1 MAGKPLG
8 AYLLEAGVITNE
20 QLEAA
25 LREGRTSGE
34 LLGEALIRLGFAMA
48 DDLSMALAEQA
59 GIPRIDVSQH
69 RPDPDLFQLIPE
81 PFARK
86 HTVIPIS
93 KEEFALT
100 VAMANIFD
108 VAAIDELQRKT
119 KLFIKVVSA
128 KESEIQ
134 KVLDLAYSM
143 LGGRRAATEEEVQQA
158 EARAGGAPASVSVET
173 PVTKVLEEL
182 FQKASKDGATD
193 IHINPD
199 EKTLR
204 TRLRLDGILYPGP
217 TIPKEL
223 HASMVTRI
231 KILAALNISESRL
244 PQDGRILYL
253 DGPYRLDL
261 RVSTFPT
268 IHGENIVIRV
278 LDKSRS
284 FGLEQLGFSPENLV
298 IFKRLI
304 EKPYG
309 LILVT
314 GPTGSGKTTTLYS
327 ALTHVNSLE
336 VNIITLEDPVEYE
349 LPLIRQCQ
357 INSRAGLT
365 FVTGLRALLR
375 HDPDIILVGEMR
387 DLETVETTV
396 RAALTGHLVFSTFHT
411 NDAVGTIPRL
421 LEMGV
426 EPFLVVS
433 SLLAVVAQR
442 LVRVICKNCKSEVTP
457 DNELLAR
464 VGSKAQEMVQTFYK
478 GKGCAAC
485 NQTGYRGRQGIFE
498 ILPIS
503 PRIAQLVAQKA
514 EPSVLYKA
522 ALDEGMETMFQDGLK
537 KVAAGM
543 TSLEELIRVTYSVE

>member
-8 AYLLEAGVITNE
+8 AYLLQAGVITE
-20 QLEAA
+20 AQLEVA
-25 LREGRTSGE
+25 LREGRASGE
-34 LLGEALIRLGFAMA
+34 LLGEVLIRMGFASA
-48 DDLSMALAEQA
+48 DDLSTALAEQA
-59 GIPRIDVSQH
+59 GIPRIDLGQH
-69 RPDPDLFQLIPE
+69 RPDPDLFALIPE

-86 HTVIPIS
+86 HTVMPVS
-93 KEEFALT
+93 KEEFTLT

-128 KESEIQ
+128 KEGEI
-134 KVLDLAYSM
+134 KKALDLAYSM
-143 LGGRRAATEEEVQQA
+143 PGGRRAATEEETQQA
-158 EARAGGAPASVSVET
+158 EARASAPTSVSVET
-173 PVTKVLEEL
+173 PVTKLVEEL

-204 TRLRLDGILYPGP
+204 TRFRVDGILYAGP

-223 HASMVTRI
+223 HAPMVTRV

-244 PQDGRILYL
+244 PQDGRILYM

-327 ALTHVNSLE
+327 ALTHVNSTQ
-336 VNIITLEDPVEYE
+336 VNIVTLEDPVEYE

-357 INSRAGLT
+357 INTRAGLT
-365 FVTGLRALLR
+365 FVTGLRAILR

-421 LEMGV
+421 LEMGI
-426 EPFLVVS
+426 EPFLVAS

-442 LVRVICKNCKSEVTP
+442 LVRVICKNCKSEITP
-457 DNELLAR
+457 DDELLAR
-464 VGSKAQEMVQTFYK
+464 VGSKAQELVQTFYK
-478 GKGCAAC
+478 GKGCGAC

-498 ILPIS
+498 ILQVS
-503 PRIAQLVAQKA
+503 PRIAQLVAQKV
-514 EPSVLYKA
+514 EPAALYKT
-522 ALDEGMETMFQDGLK
+522 ALDEGMETMFYDGLK
-537 KVAAGM
+537 KVAAGV
-543 TSLEELIRVTYSVE
+543 TTLEELIRVTYSAE

>member
-1 MAGKPLG
+1 MPAKPLG
-8 AYLLEAGVITNE
+8 AYLLDAGVITKD
-20 QLEAA
+20 QLDTA
-25 LREGRTSGE
+25 LRESRASGE
-34 LLGEALIRLGFAMA
+34 LLGEVLIRMGFAAA
-48 DDLSMALAEQA
+48 DDLSKALADQA

-69 RPDPDLFQLIPE
+69 RPDPDLCALIPE

-86 HTVIPIS
+86 HKVIAIS
-93 KEEFALT
+93 KDGFTLT

-108 VAAIDELQRKT
+108 VTAIDDLQRRT
-119 KLFIKVVSA
+119 KLFIKVMWA
-128 KESEIQ
+128 KEGEIQ
-134 KVLDLAYSM
+134 RVLDLAYSGQ
-143 LGGRRAATEEEVQQA
+143 GGRRAATEEEAQQA
-158 EARAGGAPASVSVET
+158 ETRAGVAEASVGVET
-173 PVTKVLEEL
+173 PVTKLVEEL
-182 FQKASKDGATD
+182 FQKASKEGATD

-204 TRLRLDGILYPGP
+204 TRFRFDGILYAGA
-217 TIPKEL
+217 TMPKEL
-223 HASMVTRI
+223 HPSIITRI
-231 KILAALNISESRL
+231 KILAGLNISENRL
-244 PQDGRILYL
+244 PQDGRVLYH

-268 IHGENIVIRV
+268 IHGENVVIRV

-284 FGLEQLGFSPENLV
+284 FGLEQLGFTADKLL

-327 ALTHVNSLE
+327 ALTHINSQE
-336 VNIITLEDPVEYE
+336 VNIVTLEDPVEYE

-357 INSRAGLT
+357 INPRAGLT
-365 FVTGLRALLR
+365 FVTGLRAILR

-426 EPFLVVS
+426 EPFLVAS
-433 SLLAVVAQR
+433 SLLAVVGQR
-442 LVRVICKNCKSEVTP
+442 LVRVICKNCKTEVTL
-457 DNELLAR
+457 DDEILAR
-464 VGSKAQEMVQTFYK
+464 VGSKAREVETFYK

-485 NQTGYRGRQGIFE
+485 NQTGYRGRLGIFE
-498 ILPIS
+498 LLEVT
-503 PRIAQLVAQKA
+503 PRISQLIAQKA
-514 EPSVLYKA
+514 EPAALYKA

-537 KVAAGM
+537 KVAAGI
-543 TSLEELIRVTYSVE
+543 TTVEELIRVTYSVE

>member
-1 MAGKPLG
+1 M
-8 AYLLEAGVITNE
+8 
-20 QLEAA
+20 
-25 LREGRTSGE
+25 
-34 LLGEALIRLGFAMA
+34 IRLGFATS
-48 DDLSMALAEQA
+48 DDLSIALAEQA
-59 GIPRIDVSQH
+59 GIPRIELTQH
-69 RPDPDLFQLIPE
+69 RPDPELCALISE
-81 PFARK
+81 PFARE
-86 HTVIPIS
+86 HVLIPVS
-93 KEEFALT
+93 KEGFTLT

-128 KESEIQ
+128 KETEIQ
-134 KVLDLAYSM
+134 KVLDLAYA
-143 LGGRRAATEEEVQQA
+143 GQGARRAATDEDIQQA
-158 EARAGGAPASVSVET
+158 GLRAGEADASVSVGT
-173 PVTKVLEEL
+173 PVTQLVEEL
-182 FQKASKDGATD
+182 FRKASKEGATD

-204 TRLRLDGILYPGP
+204 TRFRFDGILYPGP

-223 HASMVTRI
+223 HASMITRI
-231 KILAALNISESRL
+231 KILAGLNISETRL
-244 PQDGRILYL
+244 PQDGRILYH
-253 DGPYRLDL
+253 DGPYRIDL

-268 IHGENIVIRV
+268 IHGENVVIRL

-284 FGLEQLGFSPENLV
+284 FGLEKLGFPAENLV
-298 IFKRLI
+298 IFKRVI

-327 ALTHVNSLE
+327 ALTYINSLA

-357 INSRAGLT
+357 INARAGLT
-365 FVTGLRALLR
+365 FVTGLRAILR

-387 DLETVETTV
+387 DLETVEITV

-426 EPFLVVS
+426 EPFLVAS
-433 SLLAVVAQR
+433 SLLAVVGQR
-442 LVRVICKNCKSEVTP
+442 LVRVICENCKSEVTP
-457 DNELLAR
+457 DEELLAR
-464 VGSKAQEMVQTFYK
+464 VGSKAQKVQTFYK

-485 NQTGYRGRQGIFE
+485 KDTGYRGRQGIFE
-498 ILPIS
+498 ILKVS
-503 PRIAQLVAQKA
+503 PQITHLVTQKA
-514 EPSVLYKA
+514 EPAALYKT
-522 ALDEGMETMFQDGLK
+522 ALDEGMETMFEDGLK
-537 KVAAGM
+537 KVAAGV
-543 TSLEELIRVTYSVE
+543 TTLEELIRVTQSIE